1 MRDIRRACVYCRRC
15 SVSPLAAMKSHSATI
30 TPPPSIVAKP
40 ASLQSSISSIRFI
53 AQPDCASFTSSLEE
67 KDLSCL
73 ASTTLKSP
81 ITSKQDT
88 GSLYQT
94 LASDVAPHSYEDWGR
109 AGPGLMPELTPCR
122 ELDTLSVNTVGTS
135 LTSQSVT
142 SQSTAS
148 VLRRHPQLNIKIRWN
163 KSESQEL
170 AMAVSHLVQCTIWS
184 HLNCDSHPQHAQAV
198 AMYKDRGLLE
208 TQKIFCDICH
218 TAGYKFMLK
227 NVEELTLHLHIHN
240 MPEM

>member
-1 MRDIRRACVYCRRC
+1 
-15 SVSPLAAMKSHSATI
+15 MKSHSATV
-30 TPPPSIVAKP
+30 TPPPSIV

-81 ITSKQDT
+81 IASKQDT
-88 GSLYQT
+88 GSTLCQT

-109 AGPGLMPELTPCR
+109 AGPGLMPELTPCH

-170 AMAVSHLVQCTIWS
+170 AVAVSHLVQYEIWS
-184 HLNCDSHPQHAQAV
+184 QLNRNSHPQHAQAV

-227 NVEELTLHLHIHN
+227 NVEELTFHLHIHN